1 MTTPGNTESGGPTWP
16 EIGRRLLWPAGRVYA
31 AGMRVRSTL
40 YSPWLLGSWRP
51 PRPCIS
57 VGNISLGGKGK
68 TSLAQWLLQS
78 AAMENQTPALLTRG
92 YKASPPYYPFLV
104 RSDSSPSE
112 SGDEPLMLARSCK
125 RALVVVDPRRDRG
138 GQWIVE
144 RNAPDL
150 FVLDDGM
157 QHLRVERDINLVLL
171 DTRDLTRDWNMVLP
185 SGPWREGKKALQ
197 RADAILLNV
206 PPQREE
212 EMFARLRARF
222 APKNRPVFSFHL
234 ETVGLKGLDGTAVE
248 HPSGEPYLL
257 FSGVG
262 SPEGVKESGADLL
275 GGPPQRHLVFPD
287 HHSFSDGDWET
298 ILSTAD
304 SQRCRT
310 IVCTAKDAVKLE
322 GWRDPR
328 LAWLDVRVSFG
339 GSENTDLDFP
349 SWLER
354 SMGIAFQER

>member
-1 MTTPGNTESGGPTWP
+1 MRTQGNTESGGRTWS
-16 EIGRRLLWPAGRVYA
+16 EFGMRLLRPAGRIYA
-31 AGMRVRSTL
+31 AGMRMRSTL
-40 YSPWLLGSWRP
+40 YSTWLLGSWKP

-68 TSLAQWLLQS
+68 TPLAQWLLQS
-78 AAMENQTPALLTRG
+78 AARKNKTPVLLTRG

-138 GQWIVE
+138 GQWIME
-144 RNAPDL
+144 RNRPDL

-157 QHLRVERDINLVLL
+157 QHLRVERDVDLVLL
-171 DTRDLTRDWNMVLP
+171 DTRDLVRDWNMVLP
-185 SGPWREGKKALQ
+185 SGPWREGKKALE

-222 APKNRPVFSFHL
+222 EPEHRPVFSFHV
-234 ETVGLKGLDGTAVE
+234 ETVGLKGLDGSNAE
-248 HPSGEPYLL
+248 HPPGEPYLL

-262 SPEGVKESGADLL
+262 SPEGVKQGAADLL
-275 GGPPQRHLVFPD
+275 GAPPQQHLVYPD
-287 HHSFSDGDWET
+287 HHPFSEGDWER
-298 ILSTAD
+298 IRRNAD
-304 SQRCRT
+304 SLRCRT
-310 IVCTAKDAVKLE
+310 IVCTAKDAVKLK
-322 GWRDPR
+322 GVKDSRI
-328 LAWLDVRVSFG
+328 AWLDLRLSFG
-339 GSENTDLDFP
+339 GSENSELDFP
-349 SWLER
+349 SWLEQ
-354 SMGIAFQER
+354 SMRISFQGG

>member
-1 MTTPGNTESGGPTWP
+1 M
-16 EIGRRLLWPAGRVYA
+16 RLLRPAGRIYA
-31 AGMRVRSTL
+31 ACMSMRSTL
-40 YSPWLLGSWRP
+40 YSTWLLGSWKS

-78 AAMENQTPALLTRG
+78 AAMENMTPALLTRG

-104 RSDSSPSE
+104 RSDSSPGE

-138 GQWIVE
+138 GQWILE
-144 RNAPDL
+144 RNRPDL

-157 QHLRVERDINLVLL
+157 QHLRVERDVDLVLL
-171 DTRDLTRDWNMVLP
+171 DTQDLIQDWNMVLP
-185 SGPWREGKKALQ
+185 SGPWREGKKALE

-222 APKNRPVFSFHL
+222 EPEHRPVFSFHV
-234 ETVGLKGLDGTAVE
+234 ETVGLKGLDGSAVE
-248 HPSGEPYLL
+248 HPPGEPYLL

-262 SPEGVKESGADLL
+262 SPEGVKQGAADLL
-275 GGPPQRHLVFPD
+275 GGPPQRHLVYPD
-287 HHSFSDGDWET
+287 HHPFSVGDWER
-298 ILSTAD
+298 IRRNAD
-304 SQRCRT
+304 SLRCRT

-322 GWRDPR
+322 GRRDSR
-328 LAWLDVRVSFG
+328 LAWLDARLSFG
-339 GSENTDLDFP
+339 GSDNADLDFP

-354 SMGIAFQER
+354 SLGIAFQGW